1 MSAENCCTEVQNTT
15 ERLEVLRDEHRKL
28 DSKIKELTS
37 VSYLT
42 AEEQMEVAQLK
53 KKKLALKDEIF
64 KLASALGIEP

>member
-1 MSAENCCTEVQNTT
+1 MSADNCTEVQNTT
-15 ERLEVLRDEHRKL
+15 EHLEVLRDEHRKL

-64 KLASALGIEP
+64 KLASILGIEP